1 MVTILP
7 DSQKQVFEIEQSW
20 QSESAQQPAV
30 PAIPWWRRG
39 VPSYV
44 FAFLIIAVFTGITF
58 IGENLLQYYYF
69 PNSAALLVGILC
81 VALFWGVGPGV
92 LATVLSCFA
101 LVYIYIF
108 PVEKVGVA
116 PPHFDWEVVFPVLLF
131 AVAALV
137 VVILIGQRE
146 SARRKALQAEQIAQT
161 HASNLVSTNQ
171 ELRQANQLKDLFVS
185 ITSHELKTPIT
196 TIRGQA
202 QLALRRLKKH
212 AATSPE
218 LDGLREAFVKVDEQT
233 SRLTNLLNEL
243 LDLTSL
249 RSGKQVLV
257 KKTGD
262 LNKICACAIEEQRQA
277 SERTIELDLAPEPV
291 LIQGDV
297 ARLGQVVTN
306 IVNNALKYSTPE
318 SIVKVKVEHLAQWA
332 CFRVQ
337 DTGQGISSEQ
347 LENIFQ
353 PFYRTSDARASTISG
368 TGLGLAICKDIIE
381 QHQGRIWCESTV
393 GKGSTFFVE
402 LPLSSTDTS
411 KDP

>member
-1 MVTILP
+1 MIPIFP
-7 DSQKQVFEIEQSW
+7 DSQKQVFEIEPGQ
-20 QSESAQQPAV
+20 QSESVQQSV
-30 PAIPWWRRG
+30 VSAIPWWKRG
-39 VPSYV
+39 VPSYG
-44 FAFLIIAVFTGITF
+44 FAFLIIAAFTCLTF
-58 IGENLLQYYYF
+58 VGENMLQYYYF
-69 PNSAALLVGILC
+69 PNSAALLVGVLC

-92 LATVLSCFA
+92 LATVLSCIA
-101 LVYIYIF
+101 LVYIYLF
-108 PVEKVGVA
+108 PVKKVGVV
-116 PPHFDWEVVFPVLLF
+116 PPRFDWEVIFPVFLF
-131 AVAALV
+131 AIAALV

-146 SARRKALQAEQIAQT
+146 SARRKALQAEQIAQI
-161 HASNLVSTNQ
+161 HASNLISTNQ

-212 AATSPE
+212 AAASPE

-257 KKTGD
+257 KKTSN
-262 LNKICACAIEEQRQA
+262 LNEVCACAIEEQRQA
-277 SERTIELDLAPEPV
+277 SGRTIELDLAPEPV
-291 LIQGDV
+291 LIQGDA

-318 SIVKVKVEHLAQWA
+318 SIVRVKVERVAQRA
-332 CFRVQ
+332 CFSVQ
-337 DTGQGISSEQ
+337 DSGQGISPEH

-353 PFYRTSDARASTISG
+353 PFYRTSDARASAVNG
-368 TGLGLAICKDIIE
+368 TGLGLAICKDIVE

-393 GKGSTFFVE
+393 GQGSTFFVE
-402 LPLSSTDTS
+402 LPVSATGAE
-411 KDP
+411 